1 MDGSDYKYR
10 EIPTVMMDGKK
21 KLAKITWL
29 LTYSCPTMRNTY
41 LKSLNQKACVQI
53 KTWT

>member
-21 KLAKITWL
+21 KTRKNNMVVDL
-29 LTYSCPTMRNTY
+29 
-41 LKSLNQKACVQI
+41 
-53 KTWT
+53 